1 MNKSFLTTILCGAL
15 ISFSGA
21 AFADTG
27 TGDAP
32 GGQRFGGQRG
42 MRGQRFG
49 GQRFGGQRG
58 GMGGQRWGGMGG
70 QRGGMGGQRSGMGF
84 GGMMFNR
91 VNKEAEI
98 QKKFPEEFAKAVK
111 QLIEAENKLQELAR
125 NAKVELPADNNHVL
139 RQLKMKAPAEFAEIE
154 NKLKERETMREG
166 FDKLRAL
173 AEKHNLKLS
182 FGMGMGARFGGP
194 NAPEPPR
201 ERGPQGRRNDVAKIN
216 AVRERFPE
224 EWKKVLELR
233 KSNPAEARK
242 LTRELVQRLDAP
254 QPAAAAGKTDGK

>member
-21 AFADTG
+21 ALADTG

-32 GGQRFGGQRG
+32 ANAPGGQRWGGQRGGQRG
-42 MRGQRFG
+42 MRG
-49 GQRFGGQRG
+49 GQRWGG
-58 GMGGQRWGGMGG
+58 GMGGMRGGQRWGGGM
-70 QRGGMGGQRSGMGF
+70 RGGMGF

-111 QLIEAENKLQELAR
+111 QLIEAENKLQELAKK
-125 NAKVELPADNNHVL
+125 AKVELPADNNHVL

-154 NKLKERETMREG
+154 TKLKERETMREG

-201 ERGPQGRRNDVAKIN
+201 DRAPQGRRNDVAKIN

-254 QPAAAAGKTDGK
+254 QPAAAAGKTGGK